1 MIARLGDICEKK
13 IDTIKAA
20 YKGDI
25 DYVDISSIDNQRKI
39 ITQIQSMSIE
49 DAPSRAKQLVFPGDN
64 QEY

>member
-1 MIARLGDICEKK
+1 MVRLGDICEKK

-25 DYVDISSIDNQRKI
+25 DYVDISSIDNQRKV

-49 DAPSRAKQLVFPGDN
+49 DAPS
-64 QEY
+64 